1 MIFILSEAPVPPK
14 KQSGAALIMAVIVI
28 VVTGMLGA
36 AMTAMLELSDE
47 MSAREVISAR
57 ALMAAGSGVNR
68 TLECLQTTPVGGRC
82 GACAATYVWPVTLE
96 GLNGCSTTV
105 TCNRDMQLIDTS
117 GAVVESYYT
126 LNASGTCGTAPPA
139 VRQIQVR
146 FRI

>member
-1 MIFILSEAPVPPK
+1 MNVTHINLK
-14 KQSGAALIMAVIVI
+14 LDNKQHGAALIMAVIVI
-28 VVTGMLGA
+28 VVTGMIGA
-36 AMTAMLELSDE
+36 AMTALLQVSDE

-82 GACAATYVWPVTLE
+82 AACAGTYTWPVTLE
-96 GLNGCSTTV
+96 GLNGCSTAV
-105 TCNRDMQLIDTS
+105 TCNRDMQLSNTA

-126 LNASGTCGTAPPA
+126 LEASGTCGEAPPA
-139 VRQIQVR
+139 MRQIQVR